1 MSEGQDLRAVGSR
14 IEELLGQIRP
24 PATPAPPRSP
34 RRSCGWWSS
43 CTGPAWS
50 GRSSWPAQQAL
61 DRLVEDE
68 LVASLLVL
76 HDLHPKDT
84 ETRVV
89 EALDQV
95 RPYLG
100 SHAGGVEL
108 LGVDPEGVVHLRL
121 EGSCDGCPSSTMTVK
136 LAIERAIEEAAPEVT
151 AVEVENLTREKEPQL
166 LQIQPLRREWEV
178 VDGLEGLEPGR
189 LTAVEVAGAGVVV
202 CSVGGELYAYRDRCP
217 ACGAGLAGG
226 PPWTPAC
233 WPAGRAGQ
241 RFDVRLAGRG
251 VDQPELHLVPLP
263 LLAGDGRVRLAVGSG
278 AAMSSGPTA
287 VRRPAAGGRTC
298 RCRGRPVR
306 NRRRPRGRPARCA
319 PSRSATATPT
329 WSTWRAA
336 RSCAPAGPATCCS
349 PTRGRPAAATGRCPT
364 ATCTTRP
371 SGWAR
376 ASWEALQIPVR
387 VAFFFNNSDLGRVV
401 AFYPSPA
408 GATESLLPLEAWA
421 EVVAANPVMTD
432 LVPDVEALLVRR
444 AGAGLRVLPGPDR
457 RLLRA
462 GRPGP
467 DALEGL

>member
-14 IEELLGQIRP
+14 IEELLGQIRASDP
-24 PATPAPPRSP
+24 GTAEVAEEVVRLVVELYGAGLERTVELA
-34 RRSCGWWSS
+34 
-43 CTGPAWS
+43 GPA
-50 GRSSWPAQQAL
+50 AM

-76 HDLHPKDT
+76 HGLHPKDT
-84 ETRVV
+84 QTRVV

-217 ACGAGLAGG
+217 ACATGLAGRAALDAG
-226 PPWTPAC
+226 VLAC
-233 WPAGRAGQ
+233 GSCGQ

-278 AAMSSGPTA
+278 AG
-287 VRRPAAGGRTC
+287 V
-298 RCRGRPVR
+298 
-306 NRRRPRGRPARCA
+306 
-319 PSRSATATPT
+319 
-329 WSTWRAA
+329 
-336 RSCAPAGPATCCS
+336 
-349 PTRGRPAAATGRCPT
+349 
-364 ATCTTRP
+364 
-371 SGWAR
+371 
-376 ASWEALQIPVR
+376 
-387 VAFFFNNSDLGRVV
+387 
-401 AFYPSPA
+401 
-408 GATESLLPLEAWA
+408 
-421 EVVAANPVMTD
+421 
-432 LVPDVEALLVRR
+432 
-444 AGAGLRVLPGPDR
+444 
-457 RLLRA
+457 
-462 GRPGP
+462 
-467 DALEGL
+467 